1 MILGTDIRNPLSQG
15 YPIELRAEIQKYLT
29 LDERHALRQVSQ
41 TVFKNMTDAAPM
53 TENLKSESFKKSE
66 ESEYKTLFNFEF
78 WSLREIKLI
87 NDCRRWFEL
96 MILNMP
102 PETKIE
108 SLKVTI
114 WKSFDK
120 MNMIKAVLVYMVACF
135 VLGVGIGS
143 AICFPISL
151 ATLPLLHSAAYG
163 ATALVGLS
171 TGYLI
176 LSNIFY
182 RRYIDE
188 KTQNRAYLLIQPS
201 ASMQEKKWV
210 YIVSKND
217 SNYKFSLKT
226 SWRELF
232 GNLQGMPIQE
242 STYLEYKNRFLTFTT
257 YLSPEMLIQ
266 KLMGL

>member
-1 MILGTDIRNPLSQG
+1 MILGTDVRNPFSQD

-66 ESEYKTLFNFEF
+66 ESEYESLFNFRKI
-78 WSLREIKLI
+78 WSLKEIKLI
-87 NDCRRWFEL
+87 NDGRRWFEL

-114 WKSFDK
+114 WKSYDK

-163 ATALVGLS
+163 VAALIGLS

-176 LSNIFY
+176 LSNILY
-182 RRYIDE
+182 RGYLAG
-188 KTQNRAYLLIQPS
+188 KMQNGAYLLMQPS
-201 ASMQEKKWV
+201 ASMQEKKCV
-210 YIVSKND
+210 YIVSQKY
-217 SNYKFSLKT
+217 SKYKFSMKNPWL
-226 SWRELF
+226 EQF
-232 GNLQGMPIQE
+232 GKFQGLPIQE
-242 STYLEYKNRFLTFTT
+242 STYLEFKKRFCKVLTPA
-257 YLSPEMLIQ
+257 LA
-266 KLMGL
+266 